1 MRNQQLRLICASTCA
16 VLLFGALSV
25 SPFSK
30 TQQRPFAAA
39 SVREAPL
46 VSTTTPEGRLAVF
59 DDVWETINSRYYDRN
74 FHGLDWDAQ
83 RQIFRAQAMKSQSGA
98 ELYAVV
104 RNMIGLLSDPH
115 TRVFAPEEKFD
126 WWRPRLLTI
135 GFAVGEVD
143 GLPTVVRV
151 ERDSAADRAGLQAG
165 DVIETVDGKDARA
178 IIRDRLA
185 TLPQPAS
192 VSARFRVF
200 AKLLDGPAETPTR
213 ITWKTKSGKHKSAQL
228 SRYWVQRELGMRV
241 RRERSDYAVIEIDA
255 FTRTIANTF
264 KRAAAEQLKGARGVI
279 LDLRRNGGG
288 DAEAMS
294 DVAATFLGL
303 GVDLGQ
309 FTNRAGF
316 SFDLFTQARSLLT
329 VSPNGETSVPLVVLI
344 SSRTA
349 SAAEIFVE
357 ALRSSKRATILGTET
372 CGCVLAVRARHDL
385 PDGGALDVSELDYE
399 TAQGRRIEGHGVQPD
414 QTVDVER
421 QDLYAGRDRALAVA
435 LDRLDAAR
443 HR

>member
-1 MRNQQLRLICASTCA
+1 MRNKELRLISFSICALIVTSLFLCPLPFTQVQPSAA
-16 VLLFGALSV
+16 VSF
-25 SPFSK
+25 
-30 TQQRPFAAA
+30 
-39 SVREAPL
+39 REAPL

-74 FHGLDWDAQ
+74 FHGLDWEAQ
-83 RQIFRAQAMKSQSGA
+83 RLVFRAQATKSQSGP

-104 RNMIGLLSDPH
+104 RSMIGLLNDPH

-126 WWRPRLLTI
+126 WWRPRLVTV

-143 GLPTVVRV
+143 GQPTVLRV
-151 ERDSAADRAGLQAG
+151 EPDSAADRAGLHAG
-165 DVIETVDGKDARA
+165 DVIQNVDGKDALT

-185 TLPQPAS
+185 TMEQPNSPA
-192 VSARFRVF
+192 ARVRAF
-200 AKLLDGPAETPTR
+200 ARLVDGPAETTTFV
-213 ITWKTKSGKHKSAQL
+213 TWKTKSGKHKSAQL

-264 KRAAAEQLKGARGVI
+264 KRIAVEQLKCARGII

-294 DVAATFLGL
+294 DVASTFLGL

-316 SFDLFTQARSLLT
+316 SFDLFTQAKSSL
-329 VSPNGETSVPLVVLI
+329 SAANGETRLPLVVLI
-344 SSRTA
+344 SNRTA

-357 ALRSSKRATILGTET
+357 ALRSSHRATILGTET

-399 TAQGRRIEGHGVQPD
+399 TAQGWRIEGHGVQPD
-414 QTVDVER
+414 QTVLIER
-421 QDLYAGRDRALAVA
+421 RDLYAGHDRALSVA
-435 LDRLDAAR
+435 LQRLDSAR
-443 HR
+443 NR